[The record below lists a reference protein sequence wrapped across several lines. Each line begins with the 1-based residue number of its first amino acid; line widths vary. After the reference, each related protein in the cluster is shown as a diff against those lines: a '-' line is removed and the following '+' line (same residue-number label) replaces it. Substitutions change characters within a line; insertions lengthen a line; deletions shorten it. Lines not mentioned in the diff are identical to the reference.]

1 MKYTIEFYKI
11 NKYEDYNTF
20 DLECIKDL
28 KQKELNTLLENC
40 GFDMPPFILGEISKL
55 KIEISQINEILNK

>member
-11 NKYEDYNTF
+11 NKYENYNTF

-28 KQKELNTLLENC
+28 KQKELNTLLETSS
-40 GFDMPPFILGEISKL
+40 FDMPPFILGAISKL

>member
-11 NKYEDYNTF
+11 NKYENYNTF

-28 KQKELNTLLENC
+28 KQKELNNLLETS
-40 GFDMPPFILGEISKL
+40 GFDMPPFILGAISKL